1 MIIVAGFEFDRT
13 WTESS
18 GYSGGII
25 GCSIFYEWVSSGSSA
40 ATKSCVTGLFFS
52 PFLLCPLC
60 FPHPDYSH
68 YTNFLLNLLLQL
80 CYACLLYID
89 HYHLK
94 AKGLNNL
101 HCSFE
106 LTPGHLHVSG
116 LACIFKQI
124 ISNSFLPVI
133 KDYLKV
139 LSQFIRFFF
148 SLENYKCWLLCD

>member
-106 LTPGHLHVSG
+106 LTQVICMFQDLLVFSNKLFPTLFCLWSR
-116 LACIFKQI
+116 I
-124 ISNSFLPVI
+124 I
-133 KDYLKV
+133 
-139 LSQFIRFFF
+139 
-148 SLENYKCWLLCD
+148 